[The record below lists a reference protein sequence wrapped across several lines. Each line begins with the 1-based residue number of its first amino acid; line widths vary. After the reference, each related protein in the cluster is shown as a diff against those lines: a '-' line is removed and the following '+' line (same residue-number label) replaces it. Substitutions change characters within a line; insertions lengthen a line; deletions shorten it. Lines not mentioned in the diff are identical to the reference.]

1 MALQREYQRSHM
13 NHNLISIIFIA
24 KDWATGWTGQ
34 GSNSSKVF
42 FSSSKRLDPLLGTRS
57 LLFIGHPGSSFLG
70 IKRPGNDDNS
80 TQCSPNLQLY
90 LHPLPPPN
98 ILSRLGQEQLY
109 LYFLRL
115 EFSQDSHICRG
126 MQTLAVAAVM
136 LPPLFKSNVQAV
148 PGTNNK
154 RDWKTS
160 WFYLDLQGKC
170 RNGTSN

>member
-1 MALQREYQRSHM
+1 MALQHKYQRSHM
-13 NHNLISIIFIA
+13 NHNLISIIFID
-24 KDWATGWTGQ
+24 KVWATGWTGR

-42 FSSSKRLDPLLGTRS
+42 FSSSKRPDPPWG
-57 LLFIGHPGSSFLG
+57 LLFIGHPGSSSLG

-154 RDWKTS
+154 RD
-160 WFYLDLQGKC
+160 
-170 RNGTSN
+170 